1 MGRGS
6 RDGVVGAVERCWIDF
21 DVGCGVGIRRW
32 MGGLGSVGLGG
43 GVGWWR
49 GLVRVDCLCE
59 RFMSCLVFRQVG
71 GSLDRSMVRWGISL
85 VFWDAQVLFVRA

>member
-43 GVGWWR
+43 GGWLVER
-49 GLVRVDCLCE
+49 SCTSGLSVCE
-59 RFMSCLVFRQVG
+59 VYVVSGFSSG

-85 VFWDAQVLFVRA
+85 VFWDAQVLIVRS